1 MEVVTLYANSLM
13 PGDHHCL
20 ALGFFDGVHRA
31 HRDLLTKTVAI
42 AHQKHL
48 TCSIMTFSTHVL
60 AYLRHE
66 PFSMLSRLEDKIELA
81 EQYGFDYFFI
91 LQVDDALVT
100 MSPQE
105 FIHRFLT
112 KASVVVAGF
121 DFTFGHRGKG
131 TVETLKTVPHLET
144 IVLPEITYYGKKI
157 GSTRI
162 REMLRLGRVETA
174 TRLIGEPY
182 RIHGTV
188 IRGKGRGTGLGFPT
202 ANIDYDG
209 YLLPKAGVY
218 LTKVTVG
225 NTTYDALTNIGDNP
239 TFGDTLTTLETYL
252 LDFHQTLYGQSLT
265 IDFTDYLRKEIR
277 FASKEELIDQMK
289 ADELLARQILSKR

>member
-1 MEVVTLYANSLM
+1 MEVVTLYAHSLM
-13 PGDHHCL
+13 PGEHHCL

-31 HRDLLTKTVAI
+31 HRDLLTQTVAI
-42 AHQKHL
+42 AKQKHL

-81 EQYGFDYFFI
+81 QRYGFDYFFI
-91 LQVDDALVT
+91 LNVDDALVT
-100 MSPQE
+100 MSPQD
-105 FIHRFLT
+105 FIQRFLA

-131 TVETLKTVPHLET
+131 TVETLKAQTGLET

-174 TRLIGEPY
+174 SRLMGEPY
-182 RIHGTV
+182 RINGRV

-218 LTKVTVG
+218 LSKVTLGDV
-225 NTTYDALTNIGDNP
+225 TYDALTNIGDNP
-239 TFGDTLTTLETYL
+239 TFGDSLTTLETYL
-252 LDFHQTLYGQSLT
+252 LDFHQTLYGQKVSIT
-265 IDFTDYLRKEIR
+265 FTDYLRKEIR
-277 FASKEELIDQMK
+277 FASKVELIEQMQ
-289 ADELLARQILSKR
+289 ADEQLARHILSKR